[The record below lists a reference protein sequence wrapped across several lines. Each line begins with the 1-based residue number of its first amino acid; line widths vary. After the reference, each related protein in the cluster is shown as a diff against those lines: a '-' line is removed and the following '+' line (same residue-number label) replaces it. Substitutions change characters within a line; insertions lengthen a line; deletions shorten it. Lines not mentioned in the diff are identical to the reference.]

1 MIDFL
6 GNMAAIIITLATDNT
21 MNKKL
26 HSFLITLLFLVI
38 STGHAQAADLPTRTF
53 CVFDPIGDKGPA
65 FQSMLDYKAAAL
77 EWGVFLDLKAHTNEA
92 VALADFKAGHC
103 DAVGLTGTRIRP
115 FNKFTATIE
124 AVGAIESY
132 DQMRSLVGMLANPK
146 ASKYMIEGDYE
157 VAGIIPA
164 GAVFVFVRD
173 KAINSVEAAA
183 GKRLA
188 TIEYDMASIKVVKHI
203 GATMVPVSI
212 ATFAPRFN
220 NGYVDMA
227 YAPAI
232 AYEPFEMYKGLGDKG
247 GILRFNLAQMNGQ
260 LIIRH
265 DKFPEGFG
273 QNSRDYAYSN
283 FTKALEHIVTAEKNI
298 PEKYWVDLPQEKH
311 TEYKEMLRQVRLEL
325 RDAGIY
331 DKRMLKILFKL
342 RCKTTPGHYECIEK
356 REG

>member
-1 MIDFL
+1 MYIKNRHPTTLVFL
-6 GNMAAIIITLATDNT
+6 LSI
-21 MNKKL
+21 
-26 HSFLITLLFLVI
+26 LFSMLQ
-38 STGHAQAADLPTRTF
+38 TAHANELPTRTF
-53 CVFDPIGDKGPA
+53 CVFDPIGVKGPA
-65 FQSMLDYKAAAL
+65 YQGMLDYKAAAL
-77 EWGVFLDLKAHTNEA
+77 AWGVILKLQVHTSEA
-92 VALADFKAGHC
+92 VALADFKAGLC

-124 AVGAIESY
+124 AVGAIDDYE
-132 DQMRSLVGMLANPK
+132 QMRKLVGMLANPK
-146 ASKYMIEGDYE
+146 ASKYMIEGNYE
-157 VAGIIPA
+157 VAGIMPA

-188 TIEYDMASIKVVKHI
+188 TLDYDTASVKVVKHI

-220 NGYVDMA
+220 NGFVDLA

-232 AYEPFEMYKGLGDKG
+232 AYEPFEMYRGMGDKG

-260 LIIRH
+260 LILRK
-265 DKFPEGFG
+265 DKFPKDFG

-283 FTKALEHIVTAEKNI
+283 FSKALEHIIAAEKGI
-298 PEKYWVDLPQEKH
+298 PEKYWVDLPMKKH
-311 TEYKEMLRQVRLEL
+311 QEYKEMLRQVRLEL
-325 RDAGIY
+325 RDEGIY

-342 RCKTTPGHYECIEK
+342 RCRTNPSHYECAEK
-356 REG
+356 LEG

>member
-1 MIDFL
+1 M
-6 GNMAAIIITLATDNT
+6 
-21 MNKKL
+21 
-26 HSFLITLLFLVI
+26 HLIKQFSTLFLLLLSLCFASFSI
-38 STGHAQAADLPTRTF
+38 HAQELPTRSF
-53 CVFDPIGDKGPA
+53 CIFDPIGEKGPA
-65 FQSMLDYKAAAL
+65 YQGMLDYKAAAL
-77 EWGVFLDLKAHTNEA
+77 EWGALLDLNVYTNEA

-124 AVGAIESY
+124 AVGAIDDY
-132 DQMRSLVGMLANPK
+132 DQMRKLVGMLANPK

-157 VAGIIPA
+157 VAGIMPA

-188 TIEYDMASIKVVKHI
+188 TIDYDVASIKVVKHI

-220 NGYVDMA
+220 NGYVDLA

-232 AYEPFEMYKGLGDKG
+232 AYKPFEMYKGMGDKG

-260 LIIRH
+260 LILRK
-265 DKFPEGFG
+265 DRFPAQFG
-273 QNSRDYAYSN
+273 QKSREYAYKN
-283 FTKALEHIVTAEKNI
+283 FPKALEHILEAEKNI
-298 PEKYWVDLPQEKH
+298 PEKYWVDLSKEKH
-311 TEYKEMLRQVRLEL
+311 TRYKEMLRQVRIEL
-325 RDAGIY
+325 KDEGIY
-331 DKRMLKILFKL
+331 DPRMLKILFKL
-342 RCKTTPGHYECIEK
+342 RCRANPSHYECVENL
-356 REG
+356 EG

>member
-1 MIDFL
+1 
-6 GNMAAIIITLATDNT
+6 
-21 MNKKL
+21 MNKIVMNKNL
-26 HSFLITLLFLVI
+26 HSILLSLALILIVPFASAKT
-38 STGHAQAADLPTRTF
+38 TDLPVRTF

-65 FQSMLDYKAAAL
+65 YQSMLDYKAAAL
-77 EWGVFLDLKAHTNEA
+77 EWGVILDLKAHTNEA

-103 DAVGLTGTRIRP
+103 DAVGITGTRIRP

-132 DQMRSLVGMLANPK
+132 EQMRTLVGMLASPK

-164 GAVFVFVRD
+164 GAVYVFVRD

-188 TIEYDMASIKVVKHI
+188 TIDYDTASAKVVKHI
-203 GATMVPVSI
+203 GATMVPVTI

-220 NGYVDMA
+220 NGYVDIA

-232 AYEPFEMYKGLGDKG
+232 AYEPFEMYKGMGETG

-260 LIIRH
+260 LILRK
-265 DKFPEGFG
+265 DKFPEGYG
-273 QNSRDYAYSN
+273 QNSRDYAYRN
-283 FTKALEHIVTAEKNI
+283 FEKALENIVTAEDNI
-298 PEKYWVDLPQEKH
+298 PAKYWVELPEEKKI
-311 TEYKEMLRQVRLEL
+311 EYKEMLRQVRIEL
-325 RDAGIY
+325 REDGTYDA
-331 DKRMLKILFKL
+331 RMLKILFKL
-342 RCKTTPGHYECIEK
+342 RCKTNPGHYECIEK
-356 REG
+356 LEG

>member
-1 MIDFL
+1 MST
-6 GNMAAIIITLATDNT
+6 NP
-21 MNKKL
+21 L
-26 HSFLITLLFLVI
+26 HSKLCIYLFSLVL
-38 STGHAQAADLPTRTF
+38 SAFTSVQASEMPTRTF
-53 CVFDPIGDKGPA
+53 CVFDPIGVKGPA
-65 FQSMLDYKAAAL
+65 YQGMLDYKAAAL
-77 EWGVFLDLKAHTNEA
+77 AWGVMLNLQVHTSEA
-92 VALADFKAGHC
+92 VALADFKAGLC

-124 AVGAIESY
+124 AVGAIDNY
-132 DQMRSLVGMLANPK
+132 QQMRKLVGMLAHPK
-146 ASKYMIEGDYE
+146 ASKYMVEGNYE
-157 VAGIIPA
+157 VAGIMPA

-173 KAINSVEAAA
+173 KAINSVKAAA

-188 TIEYDMASIKVVKHI
+188 TLDYDTASMKVVKHI

-220 NGYVDMA
+220 NGFVDLA

-232 AYEPFEMYKGLGDKG
+232 AYEPFEMYKGMGDKG

-260 LIIRH
+260 LILRK

-273 QNSRDYAYSN
+273 QSSRDYAYSHFN
-283 FTKALEHIVTAEKNI
+283 KALEHIIAAEKGI
-298 PEKYWVDLPQEKH
+298 PEKYWVDLPAEKH

-325 RDAGIY
+325 RDEGVY

-342 RCKTTPGHYECIEK
+342 RCRTNPSHYECAE
-356 REG
+356 RLEG

>member
-1 MIDFL
+1 MMTKKIYHIL
-6 GNMAAIIITLATDNT
+6 TALLLVLTSSLATAKT
-21 MNKKL
+21 E
-26 HSFLITLLFLVI
+26 
-38 STGHAQAADLPTRTF
+38 DLPELNF

-65 FQSMLDYKAAAL
+65 YQGMLDYKAAAL
-77 EWGVFLDLKAHTNEA
+77 EWGAILNLKVHTNEA

-103 DAVGLTGTRIRP
+103 DAVGITGTRIRP

-124 AVGAIESY
+124 AVGAIDNY
-132 DQMRSLVGMLANPK
+132 DQMRKLVGMLAQPR
-146 ASKYMIEGDYE
+146 ASRYMIEGDYE
-157 VAGIIPA
+157 VAGIMPA

-188 TIEYDMASIKVVKHI
+188 TIDYDTASVKVVNHI

-220 NGYVDMA
+220 NGYVDIA

-232 AYEPFEMYKGLGDKG
+232 AYEPFEMYKGMGETG

-260 LIIRH
+260 LILRK
-265 DKFPEGFG
+265 DKFPKDFG
-273 QNSRDYAYSN
+273 QKSREYAYKN
-283 FTKALEHIVTAEKNI
+283 FSKALEHIVTAEENI
-298 PEKYWVDLPQEKH
+298 PKKYWVDLPDKKKE
-311 TEYKEMLRQVRLEL
+311 EYKEMLRQVRLEL
-325 RDAGIY
+325 RDEGIY

-342 RCKTTPGHYECIEK
+342 RCRTDPSHYECIEK
-356 REG
+356 LEG

>member
-1 MIDFL
+1 MNIQTLHSNFFTY
-6 GNMAAIIITLATDNT
+6 AAI
-21 MNKKL
+21 
-26 HSFLITLLFLVI
+26 LLLSVF
-38 STGHAQAADLPTRTF
+38 SAAQASELPTRTF
-53 CVFDPIGDKGPA
+53 CVFDPIGVKGPA
-65 FQSMLDYKAAAL
+65 YQGMLDYKAAAL
-77 EWGVFLDLKAHTNEA
+77 AWGAILDLKVHTNEA

-124 AVGAIESY
+124 AVGAIDNYE
-132 DQMRSLVGMLANPK
+132 QMRKLVGMLAHPK
-146 ASKYMIEGDYE
+146 ASKYMIEGNYE
-157 VAGIIPA
+157 VAGIMPA

-188 TIEYDMASIKVVKHI
+188 TIDYDTASLKVVKHI

-220 NGYVDMA
+220 NGYVDLA

-232 AYEPFEMYKGLGDKG
+232 AYEPFEMYKGMGDKG

-260 LIIRH
+260 LILRK
-265 DKFPEGFG
+265 DRFPEGFG

-283 FTKALEHIVTAEKNI
+283 FNKALEHIVAAEEGI
-298 PEKYWVDLPQEKH
+298 PKKYWVDLPEEKQV
-311 TEYKEMLRQVRLEL
+311 EYKEMLRQVRLEL
-325 RDAGIY
+325 QDEGVY

-342 RCKTTPGHYECIEK
+342 RCKTDPSHYECVEK
-356 REG
+356 LEG

>member
-1 MIDFL
+1 MHFTKQRPNLFI
-6 GNMAAIIITLATDNT
+6 
-21 MNKKL
+21 
-26 HSFLITLLFLVI
+26 LLLSLCLTSMTI
-38 STGHAQAADLPTRTF
+38 QAKELPTRSF
-53 CVFDPIGDKGPA
+53 CIFDPIGEKGPA
-65 FQSMLDYKAAAL
+65 YQGMLDYKAAAL
-77 EWGVFLDLKAHTNEA
+77 AWGVMLDLTVHTNEA

-124 AVGAIESY
+124 AVGAIDDY
-132 DQMRSLVGMLANPK
+132 DQMRKLIGMLANPK

-157 VAGIIPA
+157 VAGIMPA

-188 TIEYDMASIKVVKHI
+188 TIDYDVASVKVVKHI

-220 NGYVDMA
+220 NGFVDLA

-260 LIIRH
+260 LILRK
-265 DKFPEGFG
+265 DRFPDQFG
-273 QNSRDYAYSN
+273 QKSREYAYSN
-283 FTKALEHIVTAEKNI
+283 FTKALQHIVEAEKNI
-298 PEKYWVDLPQEKH
+298 PKKYWVDLPAEKH
-311 TEYKEMLRQVRLEL
+311 AVYKEMLRQVRIEL
-325 RDAGIY
+325 RDEGIY
-331 DKRMLKILFKL
+331 DPRMLKILFKL
-342 RCKTTPGHYECIEK
+342 RCRSNPGHYECVENIE
-356 REG
+356 G

>member
-1 MIDFL
+1 MYKNL
-6 GNMAAIIITLATDNT
+6 HSLLAT
-21 MNKKL
+21 
-26 HSFLITLLFLVI
+26 LILMVI
-38 STGHAQAADLPTRTF
+38 STLPQAQAEELPTRTF
-53 CVFDPIGDKGPA
+53 CVFDPIGVKGPA
-65 FQSMLDYKAAAL
+65 YQGMLDYKAAAL
-77 EWGVFLDLKAHTNEA
+77 EWGAVLDLKVHTNEA
-92 VALADFKAGHC
+92 VALADFKAGLC

-124 AVGAIESY
+124 AVGAIDNYE
-132 DQMRSLVGMLANPK
+132 QMRKLVGMLANPR
-146 ASKYMIEGDYE
+146 ASKYMIEGNYE
-157 VAGIIPA
+157 VAGIMPA

-188 TIEYDMASIKVVKHI
+188 TIDYDTASVKVVKHI

-220 NGYVDMA
+220 NGYVDLA

-232 AYEPFEMYKGLGDKG
+232 AYEPFEMYKGMGDKG

-260 LIIRH
+260 LILRK

-273 QNSRDYAYSN
+273 QNSRNYAYSN

-298 PEKYWVDLPQEKH
+298 PEKYWVDLPKEKH
-311 TEYKEMLRQVRLEL
+311 VEYKEMLRQVRLEL
-325 RDAGIY
+325 RDEGIY

-342 RCKTTPGHYECIEK
+342 RCKTDPGHYECIEK
-356 REG
+356 LEG

>member
-1 MIDFL
+1 MC
-6 GNMAAIIITLATDNT
+6 
-21 MNKKL
+21 NKYL
-26 HSFLITLLFLVI
+26 HSTTLTFLLSLLLTTFQ
-38 STGHAQAADLPTRTF
+38 TAQAEELPTRTF
-53 CVFDPIGDKGPA
+53 CVFDPIGVKGPA
-65 FQSMLDYKAAAL
+65 YQGMLDYKAAAL
-77 EWGVFLDLKAHTNEA
+77 EWGAILDLKVHTNEA

-124 AVGAIESY
+124 AVGAIDDYE
-132 DQMRSLVGMLANPK
+132 QMRKLVGMLANPK
-146 ASKYMIEGDYE
+146 ASKYMIEGNYE
-157 VAGIIPA
+157 VAGIMPA

-188 TIEYDMASIKVVKHI
+188 TIDYDTASVKVVKHI

-220 NGYVDMA
+220 NGYVDLA

-232 AYEPFEMYKGLGDKG
+232 AYKPFEMYKGMGEKG

-260 LIIRH
+260 LILRK

-273 QNSRDYAYSN
+273 QNSRNYAYSN
-283 FTKALEHIVTAEKNI
+283 FSKALEHIIAAEEGI
-298 PEKYWVDLPQEKH
+298 PKKYWVDLPAEKH
-311 TEYKEMLRQVRLEL
+311 EEYKEMLRQVRLEL
-325 RDAGIY
+325 SEEGVY
-331 DKRMLKILFKL
+331 DKRMLKILFRL
-342 RCKTTPGHYECIEK
+342 RCKTNPGHYECSEK
-356 REG
+356 LEG

>member
-1 MIDFL
+1 MNTNLHPIL
-6 GNMAAIIITLATDNT
+6 LSMALILLAPFASA
-21 MNKKL
+21 KP
-26 HSFLITLLFLVI
+26 SE
-38 STGHAQAADLPTRTF
+38 LPVRTF

-65 FQSMLDYKAAAL
+65 YQSMLDYKAAAL
-77 EWGVFLDLKAHTNEA
+77 EWGVILDLKAHTNEA

-132 DQMRSLVGMLANPK
+132 DQMRTLVGMLASPK

-164 GAVFVFVRD
+164 GAVYVFVRD

-188 TIEYDMASIKVVKHI
+188 TIDYDTASVKVVKHI
-203 GATMVPVSI
+203 GATMVPVTI

-220 NGYVDMA
+220 NGYVDIA

-232 AYEPFEMYKGLGDKG
+232 AYEPFEMYKGMGETG

-260 LIIRH
+260 LILRK
-265 DKFPEGFG
+265 DKFPEGYG
-273 QNSRDYAYSN
+273 QNSRNYAFSN
-283 FTKALEHIVTAEKNI
+283 FEKALEHVVTAEDNI
-298 PEKYWVDLPQEKH
+298 PAKYWVELPEEKKI
-311 TEYKEMLRQVRLEL
+311 EYKEMLRQVRIEL
-325 RDAGIY
+325 RDDGTY
-331 DKRMLKILFKL
+331 DARMLKILFKL
-342 RCKTTPGHYECIEK
+342 RCKTNPGHYECIEK
-356 REG
+356 LEG

>member
-1 MIDFL
+1 MNIQ
-6 GNMAAIIITLATDNT
+6 TLYSNPFTY
-21 MNKKL
+21 
-26 HSFLITLLFLVI
+26 FLILLLSIF
-38 STGHAQAADLPTRTF
+38 STAQASELPTRTF
-53 CVFDPIGDKGPA
+53 CVFDPIGVKGPA
-65 FQSMLDYKAAAL
+65 YQGMLDYKAAAL
-77 EWGVFLDLKAHTNEA
+77 AWGAILDLKVHTNEA

-124 AVGAIESY
+124 AVGAIDNYE
-132 DQMRSLVGMLANPK
+132 QMRKLVGMLAHPK

-157 VAGIIPA
+157 VAGIMPA

-188 TIEYDMASIKVVKHI
+188 TIDYDTASLKVVKHI

-212 ATFAPRFN
+212 ATFAPKFN
-220 NGYVDMA
+220 NGYVDLA

-232 AYEPFEMYKGLGDKG
+232 AYEPFEMYKGMGDKG

-260 LIIRH
+260 LILRK
-265 DKFPEGFG
+265 DRFPEGFG

-283 FTKALEHIVTAEKNI
+283 FNKALEHIVAAEEGI
-298 PEKYWVDLPQEKH
+298 PKKYWVDLPDEKQV
-311 TEYKEMLRQVRLEL
+311 EYKEMLRQVRLEL
-325 RDAGIY
+325 KEEGVY

-342 RCKTTPGHYECIEK
+342 RCKTDPSHYECVEK
-356 REG
+356 LEG

>member
-1 MIDFL
+1 
-6 GNMAAIIITLATDNT
+6 
-21 MNKKL
+21 MNKNL
-26 HSFLITLLFLVI
+26 HSILLALSLILITPFA
-38 STGHAQAADLPTRTF
+38 SAQSKEFPARTF

-65 FQSMLDYKAAAL
+65 YQSMLDYKAAAL
-77 EWGVFLDLKAHTNEA
+77 EWGVILDLKAYTNEA
-92 VALADFKAGHC
+92 VALADFKAGLC

-124 AVGAIESY
+124 AVGGIEDY
-132 DQMRSLVGMLANPK
+132 DQMRSLVGMLASPK
-146 ASKYMIEGDYE
+146 ASKYMIEGNYE

-188 TIEYDMASIKVVKHI
+188 TIDYDTASVKVVKHI

-220 NGYVDMA
+220 NGYVDIA

-232 AYEPFEMYKGLGDKG
+232 AYEPFEMYKGMGDKG

-260 LIIRH
+260 LILRR
-265 DKFPEGFG
+265 DKFPEGYG
-273 QNSRDYAYSN
+273 QNSRNYASSN
-283 FTKALEHIVTAEKNI
+283 FEKAMEHVVTAEKNI
-298 PEKYWVDLPQEKH
+298 PEKYWVELPEAKKV
-311 TEYKEMLRQVRLEL
+311 EYKEMLRQVRIEL
-325 RDAGIY
+325 RDEGIY
-331 DKRMLKILFKL
+331 DARMLKILFKL
-342 RCKTTPGHYECIEK
+342 RCKTNPGHYECIEK
-356 REG
+356 LEG